1 MEANGLLALLNLVRW
16 TKFQILYG
24 KQWLKDVRKNNSMF
38 SLENKTAIVSGG
50 SKGIGKA
57 IAFKYAEAGSNVII
71 CSRKKENLDTAVQE
85 AKSNGFNITSIECN
99 TGNIDSIQ
107 NVVNQAVDKFG
118 KVDILVN
125 NAAANPYYGP
135 ILQAEDSHWDKIFQ
149 INVKGYF
156 EFAKACSVSMIE
168 NKSGKIINVAS
179 IAAKIPLEGLGIY
192 NISKA
197 AVVMLTKVLAKEM
210 AYANVQVNTLAP
222 GLIKTDFS
230 RALWEDENIYS
241 QIIKSIPQGRMGEP
255 HDISGMALYL
265 ASSASDFITGS
276 MFTIDGGITT

>member
-1 MEANGLLALLNLVRW
+1 MFR
-16 TKFQILYG
+16 
-24 KQWLKDVRKNNSMF
+24 LKD
-38 SLENKTAIVSGG
+38 KTAIVSGG

-57 IAFKYAEAGSNVII
+57 IALKYAEAGANVVI
-71 CSRKKENLDTAVQE
+71 CSRKKDNLNSAIAE
-85 AKSNGFNITSIECN
+85 AKSSGLDIVGIECN
-99 TGNIDSIQ
+99 TGDISSIQ
-107 NVVNQAVDKFG
+107 NVVDQTISQFE

-135 ILQAEDSHWDKIFQ
+135 ILKSEDSHWEKIWD

-156 EFAKACSVSMIE
+156 NFIKACSPSME
-168 NKSGKIINVAS
+168 QHKYGKIINIAS
-179 IAAKIPLEGLGIY
+179 IAAKTPMDGLGVY

-210 AYANVQVNTLAP
+210 ATSNIQVNTLAP

-230 RALWEDENIYS
+230 KALWEDESVYN

-255 HDISGMALYL
+255 EDISGMALYL
-265 ASSASDFITGS
+265 ASDASDYITGS
-276 MFTIDGGITT
+276 MFTVDGGLTT